1 MQVTETS
8 IEDKGKADAL
18 LLSERVR
25 ELDDA
30 VLRNRTMFYR
40 RALRYLGN
48 THDAEDAVQAAL
60 LSAYRHLAQFRG
72 QAKMSSWLT
81 AIVINA
87 ARMHLRSRRAIPG
100 IHLSIEQQ
108 YEEEMPPLSERLP
121 DSRPSPEQLYGT
133 IEAQNRLLKLATQ
146 LPPKLRKV
154 FQLRDIDGLTTKE
167 TALTLGVSVPAVKAQ
182 LGRARAQLARIMQ
195 VKLGR
200 QRPRLYGEFAL

>member
-1 MQVTETS
+1 MNLLEKNQ
-8 IEDKGKADAL
+8 ADPG

-48 THDAEDAVQAAL
+48 THDAEDAVQDAL

-72 QAKMSSWLT
+72 QVKMSSWLT

-87 ARMHLRSRRAIPG
+87 ARMQLRSRRAIPG

-121 DSRPSPEQLYGT
+121 DSRPSPEQLCGT
-133 IEAQNRLLKLATQ
+133 IEAQSRLLKLATQ

-182 LGRARAQLARIMQ
+182 LGRARAQPARVMQ

-200 QRPRLYGEFAL
+200 QRPQLYGEFAL